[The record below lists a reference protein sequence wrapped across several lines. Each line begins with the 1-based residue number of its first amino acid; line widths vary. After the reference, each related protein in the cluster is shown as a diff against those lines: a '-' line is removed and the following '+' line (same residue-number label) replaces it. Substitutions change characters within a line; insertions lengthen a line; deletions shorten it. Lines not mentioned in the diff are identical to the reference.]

1 MKRINRTA
9 VWTSVL
15 LGTTML
21 TGVAH
26 AQDAPAGNAVEEV
39 IITAQKRDENL
50 QDVPV
55 SIQALGGQKL
65 EELQVSDF
73 GDFVKFL
80 PSVSTQPIGPG
91 FGSVYMRGVASGGD
105 GNHSGSL
112 PSVGIYLDEQ
122 PITTIQGA
130 LDIHVYDIAR
140 VEALA
145 GPQGTLYGASSQA
158 GTIRII
164 TNKPEIGV
172 FEGAFDAEVNTVAG
186 GDQGYAAE
194 GYVNIPISDRM
205 AARLVGWYVHDA
217 GYIDNVPSTRLYPTW
232 GVTEGNGPI
241 NNDDFA
247 EENYN
252 DVDTVGARMA
262 LKIDLNEDWT
272 ISPQLMGQRQDANG
286 NFSFDPKIGDLA
298 QARYRP
304 EYSNDEWYQA
314 ALTVEGK
321 IGMFDVVYAGSY
333 LKRDVETASD
343 YSDYSFFYD
352 TLGVPAYGTFWL
364 DDLGD
369 PVDPTQYINATDH
382 YKRQTHEIRFSSP
395 GDQPIRFVAGLFYQD
410 QTHDI
415 FQNYQIDNLATT
427 LSITGLPG
435 TIWLTSQI
443 REDIDKAAFGEVSWD
458 ITPSLTL
465 TGGLRAFVAENSLRG
480 FFGFSAGYSGN
491 GEAACFRPAI
501 TPQAPCTNV
510 IKSTEDDGYTHRLNL
525 TWKID
530 DDRMIYGTWSTGYR
544 PGGINRRSTL
554 PPYQSDFLTNY
565 ELGWK
570 TTWMNGSLR
579 WNGAVFLEEW
589 EDFQFSILGA
599 NGLTEIKNAAQAQ
612 IFGVETDIVWRLTD
626 DWTLSGGA
634 AYTDAELTENYCGE
648 TDAQGNPIT
657 DCSAPQA
664 PSGTQLPVTP
674 KIKGNLTLRYDFV
687 LADMDGFMQGSW
699 VGQSSS
705 WADLRLEERGL
716 LGKQDAWQTFDFAV
730 GLKPGDW
737 NLQLYVNNM
746 FDERASLFRSA
757 QCAEAICADA
767 NIGAVYVT
775 PNQPRTIGLKV
786 GRKF

>member
-1 MKRINRTA
+1 MKRTNRTA
-9 VWTSVL
+9 IWTSVL

-26 AQDAPAGNAVEEV
+26 AQNAPAGNAVEEV

-73 GDFVKFL
+73 ADFVKFL
-80 PSVSTQPIGPG
+80 PSVSTQPSGPG

-130 LDIHVYDIAR
+130 LDVHVYDIAR

-172 FEGAFDAEVNTVAG
+172 FEGAFDAEVNTVTG

-194 GYVNIPISDRM
+194 GYVNIPISDKM

-217 GYIDNVPSTRLYPTW
+217 GYIDNIPATRSYPTW
-232 GVTEGNGPI
+232 GGTI
-241 NNDDFA
+241 NNDQFA

-252 DVDTVGARMA
+252 DVDTIGARMA
-262 LKIDLNEDWT
+262 LKIDLNDDWT
-272 ISPQLMGQRQDANG
+272 VTPQLMAQRQEANG
-286 NFSFDPKIGDLA
+286 NFSFNPEIGDLA

-304 EYSNDEWYQA
+304 EYSTDEWYQA

-343 YSDYSFFYD
+343 YSDYSYFYD
-352 TLGVPAYGTFWL
+352 TLFGYGAYWVDNL
-364 DDLGD
+364 NN
-369 PVDPTQYINATDH
+369 PVDPTQYINGTDH
-382 YKRQTHEIRFSSP
+382 YKRQTHEFRVSSP
-395 GDQPIRFVAGLFYQD
+395 SDQPIRFVAGLFYQN

-415 FQNYQIDNLATT
+415 FQNYQIDGLATS

-435 TIWLTSQI
+435 TIWLTSQV
-443 REDIDKAAFGEVSWD
+443 REDTDKALFGEVSWD
-458 ITPSLTL
+458 ITPALTV
-465 TGGLRAFVAENSLRG
+465 TGGLRAFEAENSLEG
-480 FFGFSAGYSGN
+480 FFGFSAGYSSN
-491 GEAACFRPAI
+491 GEAACFKAA
-501 TPQAPCTNV
+501 TTAQAPCTNLV
-510 IKSTEDDGYTHRLNL
+510 KSTKDDGYTHRLNL

-530 DDRMIYGTWSTGYR
+530 DDRMVYGTWSTGYR
-544 PGGINRRSTL
+544 PGGINRRGTL
-554 PPYQSDFLTNY
+554 PPYISDFLTNY

-570 TTWMNGSLR
+570 TTWADGSLR
-579 WNGAVFLEEW
+579 WNGAVYYEQW

-599 NGLTEIKNAAQAQ
+599 NGLTEIKNAANAD
-612 IFGVETDIVWRLTD
+612 IYGIETDIVWRLTD
-626 DWTLSGGA
+626 DWTLSGGG
-634 AYTDAELTENYCGE
+634 AYTHAELTDNYCGF

-657 DCSAPQA
+657 QCPAPLA
-664 PSGTQLPVTP
+664 PSGTALPVTP
-674 KIKGNLTLRYDFV
+674 ELKANLTLRYDFV

-705 WADLRLEERGL
+705 YSDLRIAERAI
-716 LGKQDAWQTFDFAV
+716 LGDQDGWQTFDFAL

-737 NLQLYVNNM
+737 NLQVYFNNL
-746 FDERASLFRSA
+746 FDERAVLSRST
-757 QCAEAICADA
+757 QCAESVCG
-767 NIGAVYVT
+767 GAVYVT
-775 PNQPRTIGLKV
+775 TNQPRTIGLKV

>member
-65 EELQVSDF
+65 EELQVNDF

-130 LDIHVYDIAR
+130 LDVHVYDIAR
-140 VEALA
+140 VESLA

-172 FEGAFDAEVNTVAG
+172 FEGAFDAEVNTVAH

-194 GYVNIPISDRM
+194 GYVNIPMGETM
-205 AARLVGWYVHDA
+205 AARLVAWYDHDA
-217 GYIDNVPSTRLYPTW
+217 GYIDNVRSTRTYPTW
-232 GVTEGNGPI
+232 GGTI
-241 NNDDFA
+241 DNDDFA

-252 DVDTVGARMA
+252 DVDTIGARA
-262 LKIDLNEDWT
+262 SLKIDLGENWT
-272 ISPQLMGQRQDANG
+272 ITPQLMGQRQEANG
-286 NFSFDPKIGDLA
+286 NFSYNPLIGDLA

-343 YSDYSFFYD
+343 YSDYSYFYD
-352 TLGVPAYGTFWL
+352 VLYAYGAFWV
-364 DDLGD
+364 DDLNN
-369 PVDPTQYINATDH
+369 PIDPTQYINATDH
-382 YKRQTHEIRFSSP
+382 YKRQTHELRMSSP

-410 QTHDI
+410 QQHDI
-415 FQNYQIDNLATT
+415 FQNYQIDGLATS

-443 REDIDKAAFGEVSWD
+443 REDTDKAVFGEVSWD
-458 ITPSLTL
+458 ITPSLTV
-465 TGGLRAFVAENSLRG
+465 TGGLRAFEAENGLRG
-480 FFGFSAGYSGN
+480 FFGFSAGYSSN
-491 GEAACFRPAI
+491 GEAACFKAAI
-501 TPQAPCTNV
+501 TPQAPCTNLV
-510 IKSTEDDGYTHRLNL
+510 KTTKDEGYTHRLNL

-530 DDRMIYGTWSTGYR
+530 EDRMVYGTWSTGYR
-544 PGGINRRSTL
+544 PGGINRRGTL
-554 PPYQSDFLTNY
+554 PPYKSDFLTNY
-565 ELGWK
+565 EIGWK
-570 TTWMNGSLR
+570 TTWLDGSLR
-579 WNGAVFLEEW
+579 WNGAVYYEQW

-599 NGLTEIKNAAQAQ
+599 NGLTEIKNAAQAE
-612 IFGVETDIVWRLTD
+612 IYGIETDFIWRVTD
-626 DWTLSGGA
+626 DWTLSGGG
-634 AYTDAELTENYCGE
+634 AYTHAELADNYCGF
-648 TDAQGNPIT
+648 TDPQGNPVT
-657 DCSAPQA
+657 NCSPALPQA
-664 PSGTQLPVTP
+664 PAGARLPVTP
-674 KIKGNLTLRYDFV
+674 EFKGNLTVRRDFV
-687 LADMDGFMQGSW
+687 LADMDGWVQGSW
-699 VGQSSS
+699 VGQSSAYS
-705 WADLRLEERGL
+705 DLRLVQRDI
-716 LGKQDAWQTFDFAV
+716 LGKQDAFATFDFAI

-737 NLQLYVNNM
+737 NLQVFVNNLT
-746 FDERASLFRSA
+746 DERASLARST
-757 QCAEAICADA
+757 QCAESVCG
-767 NIGAVYVT
+767 GAVYVT
-775 PNQPRTIGLKV
+775 PNKPRTIGLKV

>member
-1 MKRINRTA
+1 
-9 VWTSVL
+9 
-15 LGTTML
+15 ML
-21 TGVAH
+21 TGVAY
-26 AQDAPAGNAVEEV
+26 AQDDPGGNAVEEV

-65 EELQVSDF
+65 DELQVSDF

-80 PSVSTQPIGPG
+80 PSVSTQPTGPG

-172 FEGAFDAEVNTVAG
+172 LEGAFDAEVNTVAG
-186 GDQGYAAE
+186 GDQGYGAE
-194 GYVNIPISDRM
+194 GYVNLPMGEKM

-217 GYIDNVPSTRLYPTW
+217 GYIDNIPATRTYPTW
-232 GVTEGNGPI
+232 GGTI
-241 NNDDFA
+241 NNDKYA

-252 DVDTVGARMA
+252 DVDTIGARA
-262 LKIDLNEDWT
+262 SLKIDLNEDWT
-272 ISPQLMGQRQDANG
+272 ITPQLMAQRQEANG
-286 NFSFDPKIGDLA
+286 NFSFNPKVGDLV
-298 QARYRP
+298 QTRFRP
-304 EYSNDEWYQA
+304 EYSNDEWVQA

-343 YSDYSFFYD
+343 YSDYSYFYD
-352 TLGVPAYGTFWL
+352 TLLGYGAYWT
-364 DDLGD
+364 DNLGN

-382 YKRQTHEIRFSSP
+382 YKRQTHEIRVSSP
-395 GDQPIRFVAGLFYQD
+395 SDQPIRFVTGLFYQD
-410 QTHDI
+410 QQHDI
-415 FQNYQIDNLATT
+415 YQNYQIDGLATL
-427 LSITGLPG
+427 LSITGKPG

-443 REDIDKAAFGEVSWD
+443 REDVDKAVFGEVSWD
-458 ITPSLTL
+458 ITPSLTV
-465 TGGLRAFVAENSLRG
+465 TGGLRAFEAENSLRG
-480 FFGFSAGYSGN
+480 FFGFAEGYSGN
-491 GEAACFRPAI
+491 GEKACFKGPI
-501 TPQAPCTNV
+501 TPQAPCTNL
-510 IKSTEDDGYTHRLNL
+510 IKSTKDDGYTHRLNL
-525 TWKID
+525 TWKMD
-530 DDRMIYGTWSTGYR
+530 DERMVYGTWSTGYR
-544 PGGINRRSTL
+544 PGGINRRGTL

-565 ELGWK
+565 EIGWK
-570 TTWMNGSLR
+570 TTWFDGSLR

-589 EDFQFSILGA
+589 EDFQFSIIGA
-599 NGLTEIKNAAQAQ
+599 NGLTEIKNAAQAE
-612 IFGVETDIVWRLTD
+612 IFGVESDIVWRLND
-626 DWTLSGGA
+626 EWTLSGGG
-634 AYTDAELTENYCGE
+634 AYTDAELTDNYCGV

-657 DCSAPQA
+657 NCPAPPLYPDPPQA
-664 PSGTQLPVTP
+664 PSGTRLPVTP
-674 KIKGNLTLRYDFV
+674 KFKGNLTLRYDFV
-687 LADMDGFMQGSW
+687 LANMDGFMQGSW

-705 WADLRLEERGL
+705 WADLRLKERGL
-716 LGKQDAWQTFDFAV
+716 LGEQDAWQTFDFAV

-737 NLQLYVNNM
+737 NLQVYINNA
-746 FDERASLFRSA
+746 FDERASLSRSS
-757 QCAEAICADA
+757 QCAEAVCADPTNA
-767 NIGAVYVT
+767 GGAVYST
-775 PNQPRTIGLKV
+775 PNQPRTSGLKV